1 MFGLNIFLAG
11 DGAELDS
18 DSLMLLLDGVIDG
31 ILHLISKQLIS
42 LPSTSP
48 NQFFLNHVVM

>member
-31 ILHLISKQLIS
+31 ILHLISQQLIS

-48 NQFFLNHVVM
+48 HQFF